1 MRILQNVLKIVISLG
16 LLGYLVYRADPARLI
31 SVLSNIT
38 EKNGPL
44 YMALAFGLMIAA
56 VLFLAMRW
64 AILMKSYRY
73 SLKTSQL
80 FGFYLIGMFFN
91 NFLPTSIGGDIMR
104 IYKLIGVTDDRTSA
118 FASVIIERLM
128 GIAATL
134 FMSIWALIY
143 ISQQFHDWRLLFAA
157 VVLFLLIM
165 AFFALLLRDWSFR
178 IILKVFEKF
187 TVFKIGQKFS
197 KLFEAIHY
205 FQDHRSVLFQVF
217 LLSFISQFLIV
228 SMNYL
233 VALAFNIQ
241 VSFGYLLMVVPI
253 SFVITMLP
261 SINGIGI
268 RDLGFVGLLAQV
280 GVSTAEALTL
290 SFMNLIIPM
299 VLSTAGGILFI
310 LQKNKAV
317 PGGENVLD
325 SKI

>member
-1 MRILQNVLKIVISLG
+1 MRLFRNLLKILISIG
-16 LLGYLVYRADPARLI
+16 LLGYLIYRAEPARLI

-38 EKNGPL
+38 EKHGLL
-44 YMALAFGLMIAA
+44 YLALAFVLMLGA
-56 VLFLAMRW
+56 VWFLAIRW
-64 AILMKSYRY
+64 SVLMKSYGFR
-73 SLKTSQL
+73 LKTSQL

-104 IYKLIGVTDDRTSA
+104 IYKLITVTDERTSA

-143 ISQQFHDWRLLFAA
+143 ISQQFHDWRLLLAA
-157 VVLFLLIM
+157 IVLFVMIIT
-165 AFFALLLRDWSFR
+165 FFALILRDWSFK
-178 IILKVFEKF
+178 IILKIFEKF

-197 KLFEAIHY
+197 KLFEAIHF
-205 FQDHRSVLFQVF
+205 FQNRRMVLFKVF
-217 LLSFISQFLIV
+217 LLSFCSQFLIV
-228 SMNYL
+228 TMNYL
-233 VALAFNIQ
+233 VALAFNIP

-280 GVSTAEALTL
+280 GVTTAEALSL

-299 VLSTAGGILFI
+299 IISVAGGLLFMI
-310 LQKNKAV
+310 QKSNAI
-317 PGGENVLD
+317 PGGQNVFD
-325 SKI
+325 SQI

>member
-16 LLGYLVYRADPARLI
+16 LLGYLVYRADPARLF

-38 EKNGPL
+38 EKNGLL
-44 YMALAFGLMIAA
+44 YLALAFGLMVVA
-56 VLFLAMRW
+56 VWFLALRW
-64 AILMKSYRY
+64 AVLMKSYRFP
-73 SLKTSQL
+73 LKTSQL

-91 NFLPTSIGGDIMR
+91 NFLPTSIGGDVMR
-104 IYKLIGVTDDRTSA
+104 IYKLISVTADRTSA

-157 VVLFLLIM
+157 IVLFLLIM
-165 AFFALLLRDWSFR
+165 AFFAMLLRDWSFR
-178 IILKVFEKF
+178 IILRIFEKF
-187 TVFKIGQKFS
+187 TIFKIGEKFS

-205 FQDHRSVLFQVF
+205 FQDHRTVLWQVF
-217 LLSFISQFLIV
+217 LFSSVSQFLIV
-228 SMNYL
+228 TMNYL
-233 VALAFNIQ
+233 IALAFNIQ

-268 RDLGFVGLLAQV
+268 RDLGFVGLLAQI

-299 VLSTAGGILFI
+299 ILSTIGGILFVV
-310 LQKNKAV
+310 QKSKAM
-317 PGGENVLD
+317 PGGENVLE
-325 SKI
+325 SKV

>member
-1 MRILQNVLKIVISLG
+1 MRILQNVLKIAISLG

-38 EKNGPL
+38 EKNGL
-44 YMALAFGLMIAA
+44 FYLALAFGLMIVAIW
-56 VLFLAMRW
+56 FLAMRW
-64 AILMKSYRY
+64 AVLMKSYRY
-73 SLKTSQL
+73 SLKTTQL

-91 NFLPTSIGGDIMR
+91 NFLPTSIGGDVMR
-104 IYKLIGVTDDRTSA
+104 IYKLISVTDDRTSA

-157 VVLFLLIM
+157 IVLFLLIM
-165 AFFALLLRDWSFR
+165 AFFAMLLRDWSFK
-178 IILKVFEKF
+178 IILRIFEKF
-187 TVFKIGQKFS
+187 TVFKIGQRFN

-205 FQDHRSVLFQVF
+205 FQNHKLILLRVF
-217 LLSFISQFLIV
+217 LLSFASQFFIV
-228 SMNYL
+228 TMNYL

-268 RDLGFVGLLAQV
+268 RDLGFVGLLAQI

-299 VLSTAGGILFI
+299 ILSIVGGILFI
-310 LQKNKAV
+310 VQKSNAM